1 MQKYSYMQREQVL
14 RALKTSNIGLA
25 ESEARTRNQKFGLNK
40 LIEEK
45 KKSVISLFFSQFKD
59 VMTILLIAA
68 GLISGAIAAFSG
80 DGNDLTDTVIILCII
95 IMNAVVGT
103 VQQYK
108 ADKAIEKLK
117 SLNVVNA
124 TVLRDGKER
133 VIDGKYLTVG
143 DVIFLNE
150 GDVVPA
156 DCRLLSG
163 NNLKCDES
171 TLTGE
176 SISVEKNENF
186 IPDKK
191 TPLGGMENTLF
202 SSTYVVQG
210 NGMAVVTG
218 IGMNTEIGAIAN
230 MLSDGKKLQTP
241 LEKAL
246 ETLGKIISLFV
257 LATAGLVFVLGVFLR
272 EQTLVS
278 SFMTAVALAVAAIPE
293 GLPAVVT
300 VIMAIGVQ
308 KMSAKNTVI
317 RKLQSVETLGS
328 CNYICTDK
336 TGTLTQNKMRVSCVM
351 DGYGVYE
358 RGDKCRCGLLLACM
372 SACNDVKGDRGAYIG
387 DSTEIALKNYCD
399 EQEYFY
405 AFERLKEKPFNSSK
419 KVMSVLTEFGGS
431 KITFVKGAPD
441 KLIKLCNSVLLN
453 GEEVPLTESA
463 LAKIMQLND
472 AWSDGALRVLGFA
485 YRRGDDIAD
494 NNLVFLGLAGMI
506 DQIKPGVKDA
516 VKKCK
521 SAGITTVMITGDH
534 VRTAF
539 AIAKKVGIAEDFSQV
554 VSGDELDALPKAERA
569 NRIRNCRVF
578 ARVTPK
584 HKNVIVKTLQGGGN
598 VVAMTGDGINDAPSI
613 KSADIGI
620 AMGKTGTEVTKSVA
634 DMVVADDNFTT
645 IVSAIAEGR
654 RISSNVRKTVWF
666 FISTNVAEVLS
677 LLIATV
683 FFCGEKF
690 LLSTQLLWINLI
702 TDSFPVLA
710 LGVEKANPENMT
722 TKPVRAEKAM
732 FSKTSVAFMLFF
744 GAYITV
750 VTVGVYAFSLF
761 NYGASVATTM
771 TFLVI
776 SFLELFHS
784 FNVRSEYTSLI
795 KCGVFSNK
803 TLICTLLIA
812 IVVNVI
818 ACTTPLGALLGVVP
832 LNAVQWVI
840 VFGLALSVIA
850 VGEIYKLVIRKLR
863 KRKIKA

>member
-1 MQKYSYMQREQVL
+1 MQKYSYMQKEQVL

-25 ESEARTRNQKFGLNK
+25 ENEARARNQKFGLNK
-40 LIEEK
+40 LKEER
-45 KKSVISLFFSQFKD
+45 KKSIINLFFSQFKD

-68 GLISGAIAAFSG
+68 GFISGAVAAFSG
-80 DGNDLTDTVIILCII
+80 EGKDLTDTVIILCII
-95 IMNAVVGT
+95 VMNAAVGT
-103 VQQYK
+103 AQQYK

-143 DVIFLNE
+143 DVIFINE
-150 GDVVPA
+150 GDVIPA

-163 NNLKCDES
+163 NNLKCDEA

-176 SISVEKNENF
+176 SLSVEKNDEF
-186 IPDKK
+186 IPDNK

-210 NGMAVVTG
+210 NGTAVVTG
-218 IGMNTEIGAIAN
+218 IGMNTEIGTIAN
-230 MLSDGKKLQTP
+230 MLSDGEKLQTP

-246 ETLGKIISLFV
+246 ETLGKIISVFV
-257 LATAGLVFVLGVFLR
+257 LATVGLVFVLGVFLR

-308 KMSAKNTVI
+308 KMSAKNIVI

-336 TGTLTQNKMRVSCVM
+336 TGTLTQNKMKVSCVM
-351 DGYGVYE
+351 DGDGVYE
-358 RGDKCRCGLLLACM
+358 RGDECKSELLLACM
-372 SACNDVKGDRGAYIG
+372 SACNNVKGDRGAYIG
-387 DSTEIALKNYCD
+387 DSTEIALRNYCD
-399 EQEYFY
+399 EQEYFN
-405 AFERLKEKPFNSSK
+405 AFVRLDEKPFNSAK
-419 KVMSVLTEFGGS
+419 KVMYVLSEHDGRR
-431 KITFVKGAPD
+431 ITFVKGAPD
-441 KLIKLCNSVLLN
+441 KLIKLCNAILINGKELPLN
-453 GEEVPLTESA
+453 ESITN
-463 LAKIMQLND
+463 KILRIND

-485 YRRGDDIAD
+485 YRLGNEIAD
-494 NNLVFLGLAGMI
+494 TKLVFLGLAGMI
-506 DQIKPGVKDA
+506 DQIKPGVKEA
-516 VKKCK
+516 VKRCK
-521 SAGITTVMITGDH
+521 TAGITTVMITGDH

-539 AIAKKVGIAEDFSQV
+539 AIAKKVGIAEDFNQV

-584 HKNVIVKTLQGGGN
+584 HKNIIVKTLQSGGN

-620 AMGKTGTEVTKSVA
+620 AMGKTGTEVTKNVA

-645 IVSAIAEGR
+645 IVSAVAEGR
-654 RISSNVRKTVWF
+654 RISSNVKKTVWF

-677 LLIATV
+677 LLIATI
-683 FFCGEKF
+683 FFSGEKF

-710 LGVEKANPENMT
+710 LGVEKDNPENMT
-722 TKPVRAEKAM
+722 SKPVRAEKAM

-744 GAYITV
+744 GVYITA

-795 KCGVFSNK
+795 KCGFFSNK
-803 TLICTLLIA
+803 TLIWTLLLAIA
-812 IVVNVI
+812 VNVI
-818 ACTTPLGALLGVVP
+818 ACATPLGALLGVVP
-832 LNAVQWVI
+832 LNAKQWVT
-840 VFGLALSVIA
+840 VFALSLSVIA
-850 VGEIYKLVIRKLR
+850 VGEIYKFVVRKLR
-863 KRKIKA
+863 KKKIQ